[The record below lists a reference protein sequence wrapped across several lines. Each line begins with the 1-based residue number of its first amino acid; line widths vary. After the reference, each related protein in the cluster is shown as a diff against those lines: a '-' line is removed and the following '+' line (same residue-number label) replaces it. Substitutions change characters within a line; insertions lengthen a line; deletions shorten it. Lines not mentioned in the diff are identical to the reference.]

1 MKTVN
6 ISLILHELYQ
16 KYAPHGGG
24 KLIYKEWPRIL
35 FNSSLDENSKTSMLL
50 LGKIQNRIHTIV
62 HQHLLKFNH
71 EQN

>member
-16 KYAPHGGG
+16 KYALHDGNR
-24 KLIYKEWPRIL
+24 LVYTEWPRIL
-35 FNSSLDENSKTSMLL
+35 FGSSLSENSKTSMLL

-62 HQHLLKFNH
+62 H
-71 EQN
+71 

>member
-6 ISLILHELYQ
+6 IKSILYELYQ
-16 KYAPHGGG
+16 KYALHGGNR
-24 KLIYKEWPRIL
+24 LVYTEWPRIS
-35 FNSSLDENSKTSMLL
+35 FGSSLSENSKTSMLL
-50 LGKIQNRIHTIV
+50 LGKIQNRIHAIV